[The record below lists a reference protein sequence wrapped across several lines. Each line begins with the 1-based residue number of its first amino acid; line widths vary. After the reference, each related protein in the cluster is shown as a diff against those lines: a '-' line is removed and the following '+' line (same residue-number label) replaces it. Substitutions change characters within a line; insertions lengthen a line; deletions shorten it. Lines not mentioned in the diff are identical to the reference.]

1 MVILASG
8 SLRPPG
14 GFAFLPQWL
23 PPPGE
28 RTRFRAE
35 KPGPRPFLVFSA
47 QSLGA
52 AAFKTW
58 EGRVV
63 PCTASMMRLWQ
74 GAPQRQG
81 PYSLL
86 ESWAFLEWS
95 CSTDLLTGAG
105 ELAAG
110 PMGWL

>member
-1 MVILASG
+1 M
-8 SLRPPG
+8 
-14 GFAFLPQWL
+14 
-23 PPPGE
+23 
-28 RTRFRAE
+28 
-35 KPGPRPFLVFSA
+35 
-47 QSLGA
+47 
-52 AAFKTW
+52 
-58 EGRVV
+58 

-95 CSTDLLTGAG
+95 CSTDLLIGAR